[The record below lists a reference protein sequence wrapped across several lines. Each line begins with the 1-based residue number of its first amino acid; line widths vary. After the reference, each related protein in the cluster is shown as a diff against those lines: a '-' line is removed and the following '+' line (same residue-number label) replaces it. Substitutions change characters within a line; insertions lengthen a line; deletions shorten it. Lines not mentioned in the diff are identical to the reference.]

1 MKLVKTDGS
10 NQLLEYPYSVSS
22 LKKDHPTVSFP
33 SPLTQNDLIAFD
45 CFIVTEVR
53 PSVEYDST
61 AYDLESVA
69 SLVNGAWVEQWSL
82 VAVTEEET
90 VQRAY
95 KRLRQL
101 DYRGFWKEF
110 TRSASYAALKTA
122 ASSDLVSNVLATELI
137 SVFSDAK
144 AGNLDT
150 EAMGIGINE
159 ALAALG
165 ASSSVLATETEDLLA
180 DYGLDVFIVAV

>member
-1 MKLVKTDGS
+1 MKLIKTDED

-33 SPLTQNDLIAFD
+33 SPLTQDDLTAFN
-45 CFIVTEVR
+45 CFIVTETK
-53 PSVEYDST
+53 PSIEYDST

-69 SLVNGAWVEQWSL
+69 SLINGAWVEQWSL

-90 VQRAY
+90 VRRVY
-95 KRLRQL
+95 KQLTKL

-122 ASSDLVSNVLATELI
+122 ASTDLTSNVLATELI
-137 SVFSDAK
+137 SVFADAK
-144 AGNLDT
+144 AGNLDE
-150 EAMGIGINE
+150 EAMALGVNE
-159 ALAALG
+159 ALAALE
-165 ASSSVLATETEDLLA
+165 ANSSALVTETETLLTS
-180 DYGLDVFIVAV
+180 YGLDVFIS

>member
-1 MKLVKTDGS
+1 MKLIKTDGN

-33 SPLTQNDLIAFD
+33 SPLTQNDLTAFD
-45 CFIVTEVR
+45 CFIVTEAK
-53 PSVEYDST
+53 PSIEYDST

-69 SLVNGAWVEQWSL
+69 SLINGAWVEQWSL

-90 VQRAY
+90 VRRAY
-95 KRLRQL
+95 KQLRKL

-122 ASSDLVSNVLATELI
+122 ASTDLTSNVLATELI
-137 SVFSDAK
+137 SVFADAK
-144 AGNLDT
+144 AGNLDD
-150 EAMGIGINE
+150 EAMALGINE
-159 ALAALG
+159 ALAALE
-165 ASSSVLATETEDLLA
+165 ASSSALATETETLLTS
-180 DYGLDVFIVAV
+180 YGLDVFIS

>member
-1 MKLVKTDGS
+1 MKLIKTDEN

-33 SPLTQNDLIAFD
+33 SPLTQDDLTAFN
-45 CFIVTEVR
+45 CFIVTETK
-53 PSVEYDST
+53 PSIEYDST

-69 SLVNGAWVEQWSL
+69 SLINGAWVEQWSL

-90 VQRAY
+90 VRRVY
-95 KRLRQL
+95 KQLTKL

-122 ASSDLVSNVLATELI
+122 ASTDLTSNVLATELI
-137 SVFSDAK
+137 SVFADAK
-144 AGNLDT
+144 AGNLDE
-150 EAMGIGINE
+150 EAMALGVNE
-159 ALAALG
+159 ALAALE
-165 ASSSVLATETEDLLA
+165 ASSSALATETATLLTS
-180 DYGLDVFIVAV
+180 YGLDVFIS

>member
-1 MKLVKTDGS
+1 MKLIKTDED

-33 SPLTQNDLIAFD
+33 SSLTQDDLTAFN
-45 CFIVTEVR
+45 CFIVTETK
-53 PSVEYDST
+53 PSIEYDST

-69 SLVNGAWVEQWSL
+69 SLINGAWVEQWSL

-90 VQRAY
+90 VRRVY
-95 KRLRQL
+95 KQLRKL

-122 ASSDLVSNVLATELI
+122 ASTDLTSNVLATELI
-137 SVFSDAK
+137 SVFADAK
-144 AGNLDT
+144 ANNLDE
-150 EAMGIGINE
+150 EAMALGVNE
-159 ALAALG
+159 ALAALE
-165 ASSSVLATETEDLLA
+165 ASSSALATETETLLTS
-180 DYGLDVFIVAV
+180 YGLDVFIS